1 MSQKVNKPKDSP
13 ILQQKLRAFQ
23 PIYTLEGT
31 IGLLVFFSILFLV
44 YGAVLYSQA
53 DRVFELIRDYTQD
66 CDKPVCSYNFTLP
79 KIEPPVYVYYEVK
92 NFYQNHREYMKSRS
106 YKQLMG
112 KNLTKDEISECKGVI
127 SGEELYDHTY
137 IDGTAIND
145 TDIANPCGLV
155 ARSVFNDTMVMY
167 DSNGKEVKIST
178 EGIAWKSDKD
188 VLFVHPEDYE
198 HKLWTDNRDERF
210 IVWMRTAVTKN
221 FRKMYGIISRD
232 EPLPEGVYNFTIQN
246 IYNVSSWH
254 GKKKFLI
261 SNANA
266 LGGKNYMLGMV
277 FLFVGML
284 CMFASLFFCG
294 RAMISKKANI
304 SVDQLAW

>member
-53 DRVFELIRDYTQD
+53 DRVFELIREYTQD
-66 CDKPVCSYNFTLP
+66 CNEPVCTYEFTLP

-112 KNLTKDEISECKGVI
+112 KDLNKEEISECKGVTEG
-127 SGEELYDHTY
+127 SDLYDHTY
-137 IDGTAIND
+137 IDGTTIND

-155 ARSVFNDTMVMY
+155 ARSVFNDTMVMT
-167 DSNGKEVKIST
+167 DSTGKEVKIST

-188 VLFVHPEDYE
+188 ILFIHPEDYE
-198 HKLWTDNRDERF
+198 HKLWTDNREERF

-221 FRKMYGIISRD
+221 FRKMYGVISRD
-232 EPLPEGVYNFTIQN
+232 EPLPEGIYHFTIQN
-246 IYNVSSWH
+246 NYNVSSWH

-266 LGGKNYMLGMV
+266 LGGKNYMLGMI